1 MIIERINSRVYNL
14 KIRVYKYLIDNNLPF
29 NKMFTMQEL
38 RDIRSLY
45 FREIDFLY
53 IRQLNLFFVDNN
65 GYYLN
70 SQLIQE
76 FETVKANYLNKQNFN
91 NIKTN
96 FFSAY
101 KEIKET
107 IRREDYIQM
116 NNIVNSQ
123 VNNAYALYKMSLVEF
138 PEYMIENSGLYP
150 YDIKFF
156 NHIHMIEDLSD
167 LLSKQITYSKKGD
180 INLYQKMKFQIYTNR
195 WGHFDT
201 YQIERS
207 FDGWVFYGFGFKQTS
222 PNITNCNKDG
232 NGALIQA
239 LEHDSVNYP
248 KNLPFALEQ
257 LWKIADEQE
266 MPIEELNSYI
276 LDLADWI
283 SNTEKLKP
291 KFLSDMAIM

>member
-1 MIIERINSRVYNL
+1 MIERINSRVYNL

-29 NKMFTMQEL
+29 NKIFTIQEL
-38 RDIRSLY
+38 RDIKSLY

-53 IRQLNLFFVDNN
+53 IRQLNLFFVNNN
-65 GYYLN
+65 GYHLN
-70 SQLIQE
+70 SQLEQD
-76 FETVKANYLNKQNFN
+76 FQGVRNNYINNHDLNI
-91 NIKTN
+91 IKTN
-96 FFSAY
+96 FFGAY
-101 KEIKET
+101 EHIKQALN
-107 IRREDYIQM
+107 RQDYSLM
-116 NNIVNSQ
+116 NNLVNSQ
-123 VNNAYALYKMSLVEF
+123 VNNAYALYQMTLVEF

-150 YDIKFF
+150 YDINFF
-156 NHIHMIEDLSD
+156 NHIHMIEDLAD
-167 LLSKQITYSKKGD
+167 LLSRPITYSKKGD
-180 INLYQKMKFQIYTNR
+180 INLYQKMRFEIYTNR

-248 KNLPFALEQ
+248 KNLPFALEH
-257 LWKIADEQE
+257 LWQRADEQE
-266 MPIEELNSYI
+266 MPIEELNRYI
-276 LDLADWI
+276 VSLADWI
-283 SNTEKLKP
+283 SNTEKSKP